1 MDFPCGIPDQNWG
14 MQHTGIQRIKEA
26 LRINSNVDW
35 EEHWGVGGGEADPV
49 AQEVGEED
57 LGREDR
63 AMASL
68 HGTEWCLLLQ
78 PAPQMLLAL
87 GEGDICPGDKKL
99 TLPLSPMNLAR
110 PEGVCQLAK

>member
-1 MDFPCGIPDQNWG
+1 

-49 AQEVGEED
+49 AHEVGEEG

-68 HGTEWCLLLQ
+68 HGTE
-78 PAPQMLLAL
+78 
-87 GEGDICPGDKKL
+87 
-99 TLPLSPMNLAR
+99 
-110 PEGVCQLAK
+110 